1 MQLRITILERNAIIM
16 KDKLII
22 IGASGHGKVVADI
35 AIKMNKWQSIAFLD
49 DNESIKASM
58 GLEVI
63 GKTANAFTYKDEAD
77 FFVAIGSNTTR
88 EKIQEK
94 LIEQG
99 INVICLIHPSAV
111 IGTNVEIGFGSVVM
125 AGVVINSSSRIG
137 NGCIIN
143 TSSSIDH
150 DNVIEN
156 YVHISPGVNM
166 AGTVKVGKGSWIG
179 IGSVVSNNVN
189 ICSSCKVGAGAVVV
203 KNITEPGTYVGVPA
217 RRVIK

>member
-1 MQLRITILERNAIIM
+1 M

-49 DNESIKASM
+49 DDESIKTSM

-63 GKTANAFTYKDEAD
+63 GRTADAFTYKDEAD

>member
-49 DNESIKASM
+49 DDESIKTSM

-63 GKTANAFTYKDEAD
+63 GRTADAFTYKEEAD
-77 FFVAIGSNTTR
+77 FFVAIGSNATR

-94 LIEQG
+94 LIDEG
-99 INVICLIHPSAV
+99 LNVVSLIHPSAI
-111 IGTNVEIGFGSVVM
+111 IGTDVEIGIGTTVM

-137 NGCIIN
+137 KGCIIN
-143 TSSSIDH
+143 TSSSLDH

-189 ICSSCKVGAGAVVV
+189 ICSGCKVGAGAVVV
-203 KNITEPGTYVGVPA
+203 KDITEPGTYVGVPV
-217 RRVIK
+217 RKID

>member
-1 MQLRITILERNAIIM
+1 M
-16 KDKLII
+16 KNKLII

-49 DNESIKASM
+49 DDQTIKTSM

-63 GKTANAFTYKDEAD
+63 GKTADAFTYKEEAD
-77 FFVAIGSNTTR
+77 FFVAIGSSATR

-94 LIEQG
+94 LIDEG
-99 INVICLIHPSAV
+99 LNVVSLIHPSAI
-111 IGTNVEIGFGSVVM
+111 IGTDVEIGIGTTVM
-125 AGVVINSSSRIG
+125 AGVVINSSTRIG

-143 TSSSIDH
+143 TSSNVDH
-150 DNVIEN
+150 DNVIED

-166 AGTVKVGKGSWIG
+166 AGTVKVGKGTWLG

-189 ICSSCKVGAGAVVV
+189 ICSGCKVGAGAVVV
-203 KNITEPGTYVGVPA
+203 KDITEPGTYVGVPV
-217 RRVIK
+217 RRVDR

>member
-1 MQLRITILERNAIIM
+1 M

-49 DNESIKASM
+49 DDESIKTSM

-63 GKTANAFTYKDEAD
+63 GRTADAFTYKDEAD

-217 RRVIK
+217 RRGIK

>member
-1 MQLRITILERNAIIM
+1 M

-49 DNESIKASM
+49 DDQAIKRSM

-63 GKTANAFTYKDEAD
+63 GKTADAFTYKDEAD
-77 FFVAIGSNTTR
+77 FFVAIGSNATR

-99 INVICLIHPSAV
+99 LNVVSLIHPSSV
-111 IGTNVEIGFGSVVM
+111 IGTDVEIGIGSVVM
-125 AGVVINSSSRIG
+125 AGVVINSSIRIG
-137 NGCIIN
+137 KGCIIN
-143 TSSSIDH
+143 TSSSLDH
-150 DNVIEN
+150 DNAVGD
-156 YVHISPGVNM
+156 YVHISPGVRT
-166 AGTVKVGKGSWIG
+166 AGAVKIGNGTWIG

-189 ICSSCKVGAGAVVV
+189 ICSGCKVGAGAVVV
-203 KNITEPGTYVGVPA
+203 KDITEPGTYVGVPV
-217 RRVIK
+217 RRID

>member
-1 MQLRITILERNAIIM
+1 M
-16 KDKLII
+16 KDKLVI

-49 DNESIKASM
+49 DDESIKTSM

-63 GKTANAFTYKDEAD
+63 GKTVDAFTYKNEAD

-94 LIEQG
+94 LTEQG
-99 INVICLIHPSAV
+99 LNIVDLIHPSAV
-111 IGTNVEIGFGSVVM
+111 ICTDVKIGMGTVVM
-125 AGVVINSSSRIG
+125 AGVVINSSCIIG
-137 NGCIIN
+137 KGCIIN

-150 DNVIEN
+150 DNVIDD

-166 AGTVKVGKGSWIG
+166 AGTVKVGKKSWIG

-189 ICSSCKVGAGAVVV
+189 ICSNCKIGAGAVVV
-203 KNITEPGTYVGVPA
+203 NDITEPGTYVGVPA
-217 RRVIK
+217 RRVDR

>member
-1 MQLRITILERNAIIM
+1 M

-49 DNESIKASM
+49 DDETIMTSM

-63 GKTANAFTYKDEAD
+63 GMTADAFTYKDEAD
-77 FFVAIGSNTTR
+77 FFVAIGSNATR
-88 EKIQEK
+88 EKIQEQ
-94 LIEQG
+94 LVDEG
-99 INVICLIHPSAV
+99 LNVVILIHPSAV
-111 IGTNVEIGFGSVVM
+111 IGTDVEIGIGSVVM
-125 AGVVINSSSRIG
+125 AGVVINSSIRIG

-143 TSSSIDH
+143 TSSSLDH
-150 DNVIEN
+150 DNIIED

-189 ICSSCKVGAGAVVV
+189 ICSGCKVGAGAVVV
-203 KNITEPGTYVGVPA
+203 KDITEPGTYVGVPV
-217 RRVIK
+217 RKID

>member
-1 MQLRITILERNAIIM
+1 M

-35 AIKMNKWQSIAFLD
+35 AIKMNKWQNIAFLD
-49 DNESIKASM
+49 DDQAIKTSM

-63 GKTANAFTYKDEAD
+63 GKTADAFTFKDEAD

-99 INVICLIHPSAV
+99 LNVVSLIHPSAV
-111 IGTNVEIGFGSVVM
+111 IGTDVGIGIGSVVM

-137 NGCIIN
+137 KGCIIN
-143 TSSSIDH
+143 TSASLDH

-156 YVHISPGVNM
+156 YVHISPGVRT
-166 AGTVKVGKGSWIG
+166 AGSVSIGKGTWLG
-179 IGSVVSNNVN
+179 IGSIVSNNVN
-189 ICSSCKVGAGAVVV
+189 IYSGCKVGAGAVVV
-203 KNITEPGTYVGVPA
+203 KDINKPGTYVGVPV
-217 RRVIK
+217 RRVD